1 MTNKE
6 KWKELTDKGF
16 IICVNWVRGCWEET
30 ITYKKCE
37 KCREKERIREKNNRD
52 NKKKESLEFNKNSNN
67 TKKCEKCS
75 KEVTNDNFNIETNKC
90 NICYNKNKQLNNLRN
105 PRDKI
110 KAKMYDYKKSAKH
123 RNIEFELSD
132 NEFMNMIQTSCYY
145 CGNIDNEGCLGI
157 DRIDSSKC
165 YNKDN
170 CVPCCS
176 TCNIMKL
183 NYTKKSFLDKCLS
196 IIEYKYN
203 KYDNLENEII
213 SFFDKYSNNKTG
225 IKRSNPTFFHS
236 KDFYEYRKWN
246 SNSIEDIKK
255 IEIELEFV
263 ENSDQKDIWNY
274 YRWTIS
280 SLKTF
285 SPTNFVGRIIC
296 ILVKDKITNK
306 YLGIMSLSSDIMNM
320 MDRDKAIGWSNE
332 EKINNKKLNLLM
344 NLSTCVS
351 IQPFG
356 FNFNGGKL
364 IAKLAFSKEIME
376 KFEEKFNQKLLAI
389 VTTGLYGKSIQYD
402 RLTEIKQV
410 GMTKGN
416 SIYWIPEI
424 ITSKCREYLKRMHKI
439 DVSKYKKLEV
449 ITKII
454 SILGLDKEEILDSNK
469 KGIYLGFTRP
479 DSKEYLCGT
488 KNIIN
493 DYQFKPAQIIFKE
506 WLDRWSIQRYN
517 HLIKM
522 NKFIKYQYEK
532 STAKVNRHN
541 EKLKKDLGEEGFK
554 NLIKAKNAKTYNNK
568 ISKVK

>member
-67 TKKCEKCS
+67 VKKCEKCS
-75 KEVTNDNFNIETNKC
+75 KKVTNDNF
-90 NICYNKNKQLNNLRN
+90 
-105 PRDKI
+105 
-110 KAKMYDYKKSAKH
+110 
-123 RNIEFELSD
+123 
-132 NEFMNMIQTSCYY
+132 
-145 CGNIDNEGCLGI
+145 
-157 DRIDSSKC
+157 
-165 YNKDN
+165 
-170 CVPCCS
+170 
-176 TCNIMKL
+176 
-183 NYTKKSFLDKCLS
+183 
-196 IIEYKYN
+196 
-203 KYDNLENEII
+203 NLENEII

-255 IEIELEFV
+255 IEIEFV

-320 MDRDKAIGWSNE
+320 IDRDKAIGWSNE

-376 KFEEKFNQKLLAI
+376 KFEERFNQKLLAI
-389 VTTGLYGKSIQYD
+389 VTTGLYGKSVQYD

-424 ITSKCREYLKRMHKI
+424 ITSKCREYLKKMHKI